1 MSVFWNPWHG
11 CRKISE
17 GCEHCYVYSRDRMY
31 GKDSSVVSKTAN
43 FGLPLKRKR
52 DGNYK
57 IASEE
62 TVLTCFTSD
71 FLLSDADS
79 WRPEAWRMI
88 RERHDLDFFFIT
100 KRIDRFMVGLPDD
113 WGDGY
118 DNVAVGCT
126 VENMRMAD
134 YRLRIFRQLPIKHR
148 IIICAPLIEP
158 LDLSHYLDRNVI
170 EQVSAGG
177 ESGAE
182 ARVCDYDWVLG
193 IRTQCMAAGV
203 PFSFHQTGARLLKD
217 GRIYDIE
224 RRYQHSQ
231 AKRAGIDVGTVRLR
245 EG

>member
-1 MSVFWNPWHG
+1 MAVYWNPWHG

-17 GCEHCYVYSRDRMY
+17 GCEHCYVYSRDGMY
-31 GKDSSVVSKTAN
+31 GKDSSVVSQTAN
-43 FGLPLKRKR
+43 FDLPLRRKR
-52 DGNYK
+52 DGGYK
-57 IASEE
+57 IASGE
-62 TVLTCFTSD
+62 TVLACFTSD
-71 FLLSDADS
+71 FLLSDADG

-88 RERHDLDFFFIT
+88 RERRDLSFFFIT

-126 VENMRMAD
+126 VECMRVAD

-158 LDLSHYLDRNVI
+158 LDISHYLDRSVI
-170 EQVSAGG
+170 DEVSVGG
-177 ESGAE
+177 ESGDE

-193 IRTQCMAAGV
+193 IRSQCMAAGV

-217 GRIYDIE
+217 GKIYNIE
-224 RRYQHSQ
+224 RKYQHSQ
-231 AKRAGIDVGTVRLR
+231 AKRAGIGYKDSF
-245 EG
+245 